1 MIIKFYQH
9 HTPRILSGEKTTT
22 IRAKSRIN
30 CGEIVQ
36 LIDTDE
42 NHIVNVKV
50 TRLYR
55 GFSIDKDGINVSG
68 FSYEIMQKILKSE
81 GFSWEELVMFIH
93 NQYGLPFV
101 GVVLEWDALV
111 KPCEISGYA

>member
-1 MIIKFYQH
+1 
-9 HTPRILSGEKTTT
+9 LSGEKTTT

-42 NHIVNVKV
+42 NHIVNVRV
-50 TRLYR
+50 MSFYR

-68 FSYEIMQKILKSE
+68 FSHEIMQKILKSE

-93 NQYGLPFV
+93 KQYGLPFF
-101 GVVLEWDALV
+101 GVVIEWDNHA
-111 KPCEISGYA
+111 I